1 MLSSHF
7 FKNTK
12 KKNPKSIFRIRKW
25 TKINVQNH
33 FVENSFENLN
43 SLHLPTRCRII
54 FKNYFQMLAYMM

>member
-33 FVENSFENLN
+33 FGENSFEIMK
-43 SLHLPTRCRII
+43 SLHLPTSCREI
-54 FKNYFQMLAYMM
+54 FKNYFQTLAYMM